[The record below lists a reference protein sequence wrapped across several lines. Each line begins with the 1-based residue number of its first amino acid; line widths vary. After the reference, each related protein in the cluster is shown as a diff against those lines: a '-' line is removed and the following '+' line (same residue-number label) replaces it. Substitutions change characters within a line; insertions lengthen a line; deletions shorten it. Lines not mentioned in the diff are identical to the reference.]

1 MFMTSCIYF
10 EVPVQDD
17 EDAPNA
23 THVAWRT
30 YITHK
35 PYIYEDVSEDELE
48 INTITFYVENG
59 VWTTEYRNS
68 IDTIKKMVYFDYT
81 FDKPHGTIYIGEN
94 EEMFDKKQSIVIS
107 VEGMMCPMC
116 EAHVTKA
123 LLAVK
128 GVKKVAASHEKKQV
142 EITASASVDTAAL
155 KAAIAKAGYKV
166 VDK

>member
-1 MFMTSCIYF
+1 MRKKLLSISLFLVLSMFMTSCIFIEGSGQY
-10 EVPVQDD
+10 DD
-17 EDAPNA
+17 DAPNA

-81 FDKPHGTIYIGEN
+81 FDNPHGRIYIEN
-94 EEMFDKKQSIVIS
+94 NEWLDESYSFTCDEGLFKITLYSDDGDTLSLMHQS
-107 VEGMMCPMC
+107 GW
-116 EAHVTKA
+116 
-123 LLAVK
+123 
-128 GVKKVAASHEKKQV
+128 
-142 EITASASVDTAAL
+142 
-155 KAAIAKAGYKV
+155 
-166 VDK
+166 

>member
-1 MFMTSCIYF
+1 MRKKLLSISLFLVLSMFMTSCIYF

-94 EEMFDKKQSIVIS
+94 EWLDESYSFTCD
-107 VEGMMCPMC
+107 EG
-116 EAHVTKA
+116 
-123 LLAVK
+123 L
-128 GVKKVAASHEKKQV
+128 V
-142 EITASASVDTAAL
+142 EIILYSHDDDTL
-155 KAAIAKAGYKV
+155 RFGYRSGW
-166 VDK
+166 